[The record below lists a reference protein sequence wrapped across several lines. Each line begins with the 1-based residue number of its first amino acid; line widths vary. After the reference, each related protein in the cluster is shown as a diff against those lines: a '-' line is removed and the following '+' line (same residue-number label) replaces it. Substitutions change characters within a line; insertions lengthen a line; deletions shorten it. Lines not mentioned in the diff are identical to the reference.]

1 MKTIVRRGGLL
12 LKNVWLNVAARL
24 GKNSKY
30 WGNIS
35 ILMTGTLGAQSVG
48 IASILLLARV
58 YSPAD
63 FGNYAFFFVVA
74 GFLSLVGT
82 GSYEQAVYVEA
93 TPRDAAQT
101 ALLAILASGAVGLAV
116 LALGF
121 AAQGWTTR
129 PGPVV
134 AITGFL
140 PFLAL
145 GIALGGSCNAL
156 VALCCQQ
163 GRFGSLS
170 AGRMAQAVTAAVAS
184 LGLGLAGSGPLG
196 LVLGFLAGQAV
207 LVIWLAAASN
217 FLVQTSHSTTANLLA
232 RATGNARFPKFML
245 PGAILNYASANAIT
259 LIGPLF
265 FSIATLGQYN
275 LGQRA
280 AGLPLTVVGSAM
292 SEMFR
297 NSISPQSSSS
307 AEVATLFR
315 SAAIRL
321 AAIGAVLVLPLAL
334 FGPLLFSLAF
344 GPEWQG
350 AGIYVQIMSPVIFA
364 RLVVSPLSAV
374 LALAKQQKLDMIL
387 QGLFVVVTA
396 AALITGAVG
405 GSFVVMLA
413 VLTTGQSMVYAVYF
427 FVSRYFSYRVARG

>member
-1 MKTIVRRGGLL
+1 MVRQAVQRVRS
-12 LKNVWLNVAARL
+12 VWSKLSARF
-24 GKNSKY
+24 GKNARY

-35 ILMTGTLGAQSVG
+35 ILMSGTVGAQTVG
-48 IASILLLARV
+48 IASILVLARL

-74 GFLSLVGT
+74 GFLSLAGT
-82 GSYEQAVYVEA
+82 GSYDQAVYVET
-93 TPRDAAQT
+93 TPRDAAQS
-101 ALLAILASGAVGLAV
+101 AMLATLAAGAVGLVV

-121 AAQGWTTR
+121 AAGSWTSR

-134 AITGFL
+134 AIAGFL
-140 PFLAL
+140 PLLAL
-145 GIALGGSCNAL
+145 GITLGGCCNAM

-207 LVIWLAAASN
+207 LVIWLATASN
-217 FLVQTSHSTTANLLA
+217 FLGQTARSTTANLVA
-232 RATGNARFPKFML
+232 RATSNARFPKFML

-259 LIGPLF
+259 LIGPSF
-265 FSIATLGQYN
+265 FSIAALGHYN

-297 NSISPQSSSS
+297 SSISPQSSS
-307 AEVATLFR
+307 AGEVATLFR
-315 SAAIRL
+315 SAAFRL
-321 AAIGAVLVLPLAL
+321 AVIGAVLVLPLAL

-344 GPEWQG
+344 GPEWKE
-350 AGIYVQIMSPVIFA
+350 AGLYVQIISPVIFA
-364 RLVVSPLSAV
+364 RFVVSPLSAV
-374 LALAKQQKLDMIL
+374 LSRAKQQKLDMVL
-387 QGLFVVVTA
+387 QGLFVVVA
-396 AALITGAVG
+396 GAALLIGAMVR
-405 GSFVVMLA
+405 SFVVML
-413 VLTTGQSMVYAVYF
+413 VIMSIGQTLIYAVYF
-427 FVSRYFSYRVARG
+427 FVSRHFSRRIVED